1 MLRRTKRPAARRG
14 FTLMELLLVMGILVI
29 LLTMVV
35 PKLIST
41 QKKANA
47 NAAKIQVGMF
57 RKAAEEGY
65 MQDMNTFPTTEQ
77 GLVALLEA
85 PSDVENSK
93 SWNGPYVESVPK
105 DPWGHDYQYAYP
117 GTHNEKKDMPDIW
130 SLGPDGEDGTDD
142 DIGNW
147 TDEEEEETN
156 S

>member
-1 MLRRTKRPAARRG
+1 MSRNSRRAARQG

-41 QKKANA
+41 QKKANV
-47 NAAKIQVGMF
+47 NAAKIQIGMF

-65 MQDMNTFPTTEQ
+65 MQDMNTFPSTEQ

-85 PSDVENSK
+85 PSDVENTK
-93 SWNGPYVESVPK
+93 NWNGPYVESVPK
-105 DPWGHDYQYAYP
+105 DPWDHEYQYAYP

-130 SLGPDGEDGTDD
+130 SVGPDGEDGTDD

-147 TDEEEEETN
+147 SNEEEAKTN